1 MIRVFARSASR
12 SLIIGRSF
20 NSHISMAAF
29 PDNRACT
36 TMAMRIMMMST
47 ASSSTP
53 EDNPKETPK
62 SVSEAKKGE
71 SNLMVSSYW
80 GISRPMIKRKD
91 GTDWPWNCFLVRLA
105 CFLSFFFF
113 PFCSFLGIE
122 FWFLDLAAMGDLY
135 RRLIGG
141 SEQTSCA
148 EDIH

>member
-1 MIRVFARSASR
+1 MIRVFARSAAR

-62 SVSEAKKGE
+62 SVSEEKKP

-105 CFLSFFFF
+105 CFLSFFFSHF
-113 PFCSFLGIE
+113 VHF
-122 FWFLDLAAMGDLY
+122 
-135 RRLIGG
+135 
-141 SEQTSCA
+141 
-148 EDIH
+148 